1 MLFGMPVGEVIESA
15 RLAKAQT
22 GRSITAQLLDIARLR
37 AHGHGVLA
45 DIYYDMRLFEPQLS
59 WGERAE
65 YVGAW
70 IKPKLYRIQDG
81 AATSLFADKL
91 RALAFFRN
99 HAIPT
104 PEILAA
110 THPEIDVPGVTA
122 LHSPAE
128 LKAWLITSA
137 PYPLFCKPSVSY
149 RGYGNKLITSIAPE
163 SGNILYGD
171 GGSESLDAFV
181 EKHGAPGKP
190 TLIFQ
195 TVMRPHPALA
205 AVIGARLATARL
217 MVLNDRPEPEIYRA
231 GLRIPAGNSMVDNF
245 RGGSSGNMLARLDM
259 GTGAVTDV
267 LAAIGLHWQ
276 ATEWHPDTG
285 ESFSGLV
292 MPDWEETINLVLR
305 ASRAAPGLKIHNWDV
320 AFTDAGPVLVENN
333 PNGDLVLVQIAG
345 KRGLATPRFLELY
358 DKRRIQ

>member
-1 MLFGMPVGEVIESA
+1 MWLGMPVRGIIQSA
-15 RLAKAQT
+15 RLAKEQT
-22 GRSITAQLLDIARLR
+22 GRSMIAQFLDIACLR
-37 AHGHGVLA
+37 FKGHGVLA
-45 DIYYDMRLFEPQLS
+45 DIYYDMRLFEPHLS
-59 WGERAE
+59 WRERAE

-70 IKPKLYRIQDG
+70 IKPKLYRIQDS
-81 AATSLFADKL
+81 AATGMFADKL
-91 RALAFFRN
+91 KALAFFRN
-99 HAIPT
+99 NTLPT

-110 THPEIDVPGVTA
+110 THPRIDVPGVAA

-128 LKAWLITSA
+128 LKAWLIESA

-149 RGYGNKLITSIAPE
+149 RGYGNKLITSVSHE
-163 SGNILYGD
+163 SGTVLYGD
-171 GGSESLDAFV
+171 GSSESLDDFV
-181 EKHGAPGKP
+181 EKQGAPGKP

-195 TVMRPHPALA
+195 NVIRPHPAIA
-205 AVIGARLATARL
+205 AVIGPRLATARL
-217 MVLNDRPEPEIYRA
+217 MVLNDRPEPEIYSA

-276 ATEWHPDTG
+276 PADRHPDTG
-285 ESFSGLV
+285 EAFSGLV
-292 MPDWEETINLVLR
+292 MPDWEQTIDLVLR

-333 PNGDLVLVQIAG
+333 PHGDLVLVQIAA

-358 DKRRIQ
+358 DRRRIL